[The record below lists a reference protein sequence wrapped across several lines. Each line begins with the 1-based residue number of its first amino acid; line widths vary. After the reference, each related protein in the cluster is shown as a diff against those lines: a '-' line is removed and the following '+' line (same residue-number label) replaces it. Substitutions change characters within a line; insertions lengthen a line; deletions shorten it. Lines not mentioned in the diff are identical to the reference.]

1 MCLYRWS
8 HCNENEIQSNNI
20 LYKFVRMQM
29 IQSSILY
36 WLCVC
41 IHCMCD
47 CVSFASSSSSS
58 IIMIVD
64 LKHHW
69 QWFIFSLLVS
79 LHSVVMEIDERKN
92 DVTNKR
98 RISIL
103 FQCIHRHME
112 VVCGQRRKF
121 EYENNKVKNVKN
133 QVRLRCTEG
142 VMKIEFAYSISSFG
156 KNSISYGILINFSKF
171 KQ

>member
-1 MCLYRWS
+1 
-8 HCNENEIQSNNI
+8 
-20 LYKFVRMQM
+20 
-29 IQSSILY
+29 
-36 WLCVC
+36 
-41 IHCMCD
+41 
-47 CVSFASSSSSS
+47 
-58 IIMIVD
+58 
-64 LKHHW
+64 
-69 QWFIFSLLVS
+69 
-79 LHSVVMEIDERKN
+79 MEIDERKN

-133 QVRLRCTEG
+133 QVRLRCIEG
-142 VMKIEFAYSISSFG
+142 VMKIEFAHSISSFG

>member
-36 WLCVC
+36 RLCVC

-133 QVRLRCTEG
+133 QVRLDAPKVWWKLSLLIQFQVLGKTQYH
-142 VMKIEFAYSISSFG
+142 MEF
-156 KNSISYGILINFSKF
+156 
-171 KQ
+171 